1 MYQNQVTLGLTLSV
15 KGLATRHI
23 TALIPLFTFA
33 MNLSQC
39 DSCMK
44 SFTRLKI
51 HEEHIYGKHFDRTDV
66 DDISLF
72 YSDISLPLVFDIFK
86 AKLQEGILKGKVQD
100 RSGKSKRLIYYCPL
114 HFAVGTY
121 SVRRRRR
128 GVKHYETCCVR
139 VVCATSKCS
148 NRFCQTGLVPRVVI
162 AIFPDGGHNQRSL
175 IEDEAYGA

>member
-1 MYQNQVTLGLTLSV
+1 
-15 KGLATRHI
+15 
-23 TALIPLFTFA
+23 

-51 HEEHIYGKHFDRTDV
+51 HEEHIYDKHFDRTDV

-100 RSGKSKRLIYYCPL
+100 RSGK
-114 HFAVGTY
+114 
-121 SVRRRRR
+121 
-128 GVKHYETCCVR
+128 
-139 VVCATSKCS
+139 
-148 NRFCQTGLVPRVVI
+148 
-162 AIFPDGGHNQRSL
+162 
-175 IEDEAYGA
+175 